1 MTFKN
6 SGNSQS
12 SLNDDKIAAA
22 SLAEL
27 LDGRSREYLQH
38 CLKTTPAAERHT
50 IWSRLFAVT
59 QRLKLAVQDCGKR
72 SVSGA
77 IIEIASNLLA
87 SEEMAVLEMD
97 NHFRDL
103 SIA

>member
-6 SGNSQS
+6 SGSSQFS
-12 SLNDDKIAAA
+12 SNDDKIAAA

-59 QRLKLAVQDCGKR
+59 QRLKQAVQDGGKS
-72 SVSGA
+72 SVSDA
-77 IIEIASNLLA
+77 IIEIGSNLLA
-87 SEEMAVLEMD
+87 CEE
-97 NHFRDL
+97 
-103 SIA
+103 IAGLGLDTEIGGLFL

>member
-1 MTFKN
+1 MAFKN
-6 SGNSQS
+6 SVSSQFQS
-12 SLNDDKIAAA
+12 NDDKIAAA

-59 QRLKLAVQDCGKR
+59 QRLKLAVQDGGKS
-72 SVSGA
+72 SVSDA
-77 IIEIASNLLA
+77 IIEIGSNLLA
-87 SEEMAVLEMD
+87 CEKMAVLEFD
-97 NHFRDL
+97 THFADL
-103 SIA
+103 S

>member
-1 MTFKN
+1 MSFKN
-6 SGNSQS
+6 SGSSQFS
-12 SLNDDKIAAA
+12 SNDDKIAAA

-59 QRLKLAVQDCGKR
+59 QRLKLAVQDGGKS
-72 SVSGA
+72 SVSDA
-77 IIEIASNLLA
+77 IIEIGSNLLA
-87 SEEMAVLEMD
+87 WEEMAGFGFG
-97 NHFRDL
+97 NRFWGL
-103 SIA
+103 SL